1 MKRFP
6 RTSIFHRWIVNFM
19 GKHLIEGFAGWR
31 IASST
36 VTVARLIHQ
45 FALLFVW
52 ELLVC
57 HVEGAVPRTQRDRTK
72 AIVARDQCWLVVS
85 AQAVVAAFNGGNHAV
100 DFSGIHLLPVPL
112 RIVRQKTQLCGIA
125 NPNVVHNKL
134 FWLILIIGIDVFKK
148 PVDPNWPS
156 ASIGSGCSHHWTC
169 ARGLRRG
176 LCCKSHKLCKRTRAL
191 YDEFSSNGGPD
202 SIPEDENYFK
212 NKYVRTNIFVSK
224 KANGTNEIGWMVRL
238 VLLVLRIGGNAWTEA
253 ASCRTR
259 NVFLLLII
267 H

>member
-6 RTSIFHRWIVNFM
+6 STSIFHRWIVNFM
-19 GKHLIEGFAGWR
+19 GQHLIEGFAGRR

-36 VTVARLIHQ
+36 VIVARLIHQ

-57 HVEGAVPRTQRDRTK
+57 HVEGAVPRTQRNRTK
-72 AIVARDQCWLVVS
+72 AVVALDQCWLVVS

-134 FWLILIIGIDVFKK
+134 FWLIRTIGINFYSKNLLIRIDHLQALVLAVPIIEHVPKDRVEACAAKATNFAKEGK
-148 PVDPNWPS
+148 RFMVNFHQMVGQTQFLKMKNVTAKNISEQTFLYRRRQIEQMKSVGWFALCCSYS
-156 ASIGSGCSHHWTC
+156 ASVVTPEQKRQAAGLGTCS
-169 ARGLRRG
+169 
-176 LCCKSHKLCKRTRAL
+176 CC
-191 YDEFSSNGGPD
+191 
-202 SIPEDENYFK
+202 
-212 NKYVRTNIFVSK
+212 
-224 KANGTNEIGWMVRL
+224 
-238 VLLVLRIGGNAWTEA
+238 
-253 ASCRTR
+253 
-259 NVFLLLII
+259 
-267 H
+267 